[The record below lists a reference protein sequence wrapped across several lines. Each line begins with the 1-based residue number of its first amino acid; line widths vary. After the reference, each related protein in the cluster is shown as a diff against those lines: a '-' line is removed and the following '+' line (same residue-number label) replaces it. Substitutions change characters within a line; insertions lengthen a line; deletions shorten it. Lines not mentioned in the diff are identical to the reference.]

1 MTTEAEQQEAIEK
14 IANITKKGFDL
25 SARLQNR
32 GLRKATITLYLD
44 EELGAELGDAY
55 DVKNAM
61 GITTGR
67 ERTGIIGDLDALIA
81 ARDTPNPDGT
91 AGPDLA
97 DSIASLE
104 AKRDALI
111 EELAKTGI
119 VVSLRAVPPV
129 IEEDCKR
136 KARETLGLKEKGIP
150 KDLSEEFTLAQTAHL
165 MSVMIQ
171 RVTDNATGE
180 VNEGAT
186 YDDCVSMMEYL
197 PKSQFARLDQKLGEL
212 QFTDAI
218 SRSIEGQEDFS

>member
-1 MTTEAEQQEAIEK
+1 MTTETEQQEAIEK
-14 IANITKKGFDL
+14 IADMTKKGFDL

-44 EELGAELGDAY
+44 EEMGAELGNAY
-55 DVKNAM
+55 DLKNAM
-61 GITTGR
+61 GVVIGR
-67 ERTGIIGDLDALIA
+67 ERSGVIGDLDALVA

-91 AGPDLA
+91 VGPDLA
-97 DSIASLE
+97 DSIERLE

-111 EELAKTGI
+111 EELTKTGI

-136 KARETLGLKEKGIP
+136 KARATLGLKEKSVP
-150 KDLSEEFTLAQTAHL
+150 KDLTEEFNIAQTAHL

-180 VNEGAT
+180 VNEGAS
-186 YDDCVSMMEYL
+186 YDECVSMMEYL
-197 PKSQFARLDQKLGEL
+197 PKSQFARLDEKLGEL

-218 SRSIEGQEDFS
+218 SRSIESQEDFS

>member
-1 MTTEAEQQEAIEK
+1 MSTEAEQQEAIEK
-14 IANITKKGFDL
+14 IADITKKGFDL

-44 EELGAELGDAY
+44 EEMGAELGDAY

-61 GITTGR
+61 GVTTGR
-67 ERTGIIGDLDALIA
+67 ERTGIIGDLDALVA
-81 ARDTPNPDGT
+81 ARDTPSPDGT
-91 AGPDLA
+91 VGPDLA
-97 DSIASLE
+97 DSIADLE
-104 AKRDALI
+104 AKRDAMI
-111 EELAKTGI
+111 EELTKTGI

-136 KARETLGLKEKGIP
+136 KARETLGIKEKGVP
-150 KDLSEEFTLAQTAHL
+150 KDLSDEFTIAQTAHL

-171 RVTDNATGE
+171 RVTDNSTGQ

-197 PKSQFARLDQKLGEL
+197 PKSQFARLDQKLGEV